1 MFLFLQILLFIR
13 LHVFWGSC
21 KYFKNCFEPSVVF
34 WELRPYSKQ
43 VQLFR
48 TNWAIRLSMNSSCFW
63 TKLRLVECT
72 FLFNHSNHLNINAS
86 IARIP
91 SAYSW
96 CTSRWVHCSTNQPSI
111 RNCSACIR
119 LNYFEQ
125 CVHYFRAKSNISIK
139 RYLQQTLIISGHLQI
154 TYDLT

>member
-13 LHVFWGSC
+13 LHVFWASC

-34 WELRPYSKQ
+34 WELRPYSKP

-48 TNWAIRLSMNSSCFW
+48 TNWAIRLSMNSSCFERNCV
-63 TKLRLVECT
+63 KLSAHFCS
-72 FLFNHSNHLNINAS
+72 FNSNHLNINAS

-91 SAYSW
+91 SAYKW
-96 CTSRWVHCSTNQPSI
+96 CTSRWVHRSTNQPSI
-111 RNCSACIR
+111 RNCSAFIR
-119 LNYFEQ
+119 LDYFKQ